1 MDRRGFLRTGALAS
15 AATATGVPAA
25 AQTNRLA
32 AVLSFRPHLAPDGAL
47 RLSSN
52 ENALGLCE
60 AAREAVLDAVT
71 VAHRYPR
78 GWEEDLAPAI
88 AAKMGVQAENVFTG
102 SGSSEI
108 IQSAIQALA
117 SPNMPLILATP
128 TWEDPVD
135 YAQNHPYQILQVPL
149 DSGYAHDLE
158 RMRDET
164 LRARRPAVVYICNP
178 NNPTATVTPSSEVDS
193 WIEEAPESVFFIID
207 EAYYEFVSD
216 PGYWSAVEWIDER
229 PNVLVSRTFS
239 KIYGMAGLRL
249 GYGLAHPDTVERIR
263 AFVAQNSRNLMG
275 IQAGLASLTD
285 DAHVERTLAENKRSR
300 AITQEALDELGLRSL
315 PSQANFL
322 MHRISGDLETYI
334 ERFRMEGISV
344 GRPFPPMLD
353 HNRVSFGLPE
363 DMERWAETLR
373 GFRSRGWV

>member
-1 MDRRGFLRTGALAS
+1 MDRRGFLRTGTLAS
-15 AATATGVPAA
+15 MAAAAGAPAA
-25 AQTNRLA
+25 AQTNRIA
-32 AVLSFRPHLAPDGAL
+32 AALSSRPHLAPDGTL

-60 AAREAVLDAVT
+60 GAREAVLDALT
-71 VAHRYPR
+71 LANRYPSN
-78 GWEEDLAPAI
+78 WEVDLAPAI
-88 AAKMGVQAENVFTG
+88 AAKMGVRAENVFTG
-102 SGSSEI
+102 SGSSEV

-135 YAQNHPYQILQVPL
+135 YAQNHPYRIIQMPL
-149 DSGYAHDLE
+149 GSDYAHDLQ

-164 LRARRPAVVYICNP
+164 LKARRPSVVYICNP
-178 NNPTATVTPSSEVDS
+178 NNPTATVTPSAEVDR

-207 EAYYEFVSD
+207 EAYYEFVAD
-216 PGYWSAVEWIDER
+216 PAYWSAVKWIDER

-249 GYGLAHPDTVERIR
+249 GYGLAHPETVKRIG

-285 DAHVERTLAENKRSR
+285 DEHVERTLAENTR
-300 AITQEALDELGLRSL
+300 AREIAEQTLDELGLDYL

-322 MHRISGDLETYI
+322 MHRIGGDLGTYI
-334 ERFRMEGISV
+334 ERFRMEGITV

-353 HNRVSFGLPE
+353 YNRVSFGLAE

-373 GFRSRGWV
+373 AFRSRGWV

>member
-1 MDRRGFLRTGALAS
+1 MDRRGFLRTGTLAS
-15 AATATGVPAA
+15 VAAAAGAPAA
-25 AQTNRLA
+25 AQTNRIA
-32 AVLSFRPHLAPDGAL
+32 AALSSRPHLAPDGTL

-60 AAREAVLDAVT
+60 GAREAVLDALT
-71 VAHRYPR
+71 LANRYPSN
-78 GWEEDLAPAI
+78 WEVDLAPAI
-88 AAKMGVQAENVFTG
+88 AAKMGVRAENVFTG
-102 SGSSEI
+102 SGSSEV

-135 YAQNHPYQILQVPL
+135 YAQNHPYRVIQMPL
-149 DSGYAHDLE
+149 GSDHVHDLE

-164 LRARRPAVVYICNP
+164 LKARRPSVVYICNP
-178 NNPTATVTPSSEVDS
+178 NNPTATVTPSAEVDR

-207 EAYYEFVSD
+207 EAYYEFVAD
-216 PGYWSAVEWIDER
+216 PAYWSAVKWIDER

-249 GYGLAHPDTVERIR
+249 GYGLAHPETVKRIG

-285 DAHVERTLAENKRSR
+285 DEHVERTLAENTR
-300 AITQEALDELGLRSL
+300 AREIAEQTLDELGLDYL

-322 MHRISGDLETYI
+322 MHRIGGDLGTYV
-334 ERFRMEGISV
+334 ERFRMEGITV

-353 HNRVSFGLPE
+353 YNRVSFGLAE

-373 GFRSRGWV
+373 AFRSRGWV

>member
-71 VAHRYPR
+71 VANRYPR

-164 LRARRPAVVYICNP
+164 LKARRPAVVYICNP

-216 PGYWSAVEWIDER
+216 PGYWSAVKWIDER

-344 GRPFPPMLD
+344 GRPFPPMLN

>member
-1 MDRRGFLRTGALAS
+1 MDRRGFLRTGTLAS
-15 AATATGVPAA
+15 VAAAAGAPAA
-25 AQTNRLA
+25 AQTNRIA
-32 AVLSFRPHLAPDGAL
+32 AALSSRPHLAPDGTL

-60 AAREAVLDAVT
+60 GAREAVLDAL
-71 VAHRYPR
+71 ALANRYPSN
-78 GWEEDLAPAI
+78 WEVDLAPAI
-88 AAKMGVQAENVFTG
+88 AAKMGVQTENVFTG
-102 SGSSEI
+102 SGSSEV

-135 YAQNHPYQILQVPL
+135 YAQNHPYRIMQLPL
-149 DSGYAHDLE
+149 GSDYAHDLE
-158 RMRDET
+158 RMREET
-164 LRARRPAVVYICNP
+164 LRARRPSVVYICNP
-178 NNPTATVTPSSEVDS
+178 NNPTATVTPSAEVDR

-207 EAYYEFVSD
+207 EAYYEFVAD
-216 PGYWSAVEWIDER
+216 PRYWSAVKWIDER

-249 GYGLAHPDTVERIR
+249 GYGLAHPETVKRIG

-275 IQAGLASLTD
+275 IQAGLASLD
-285 DAHVERTLAENKRSR
+285 DDEHFERTLAENTR
-300 AITQEALDELGLRSL
+300 AREIAEQTLDELGLDYL

-322 MHRISGDLETYI
+322 MHRISGDLGTYI
-334 ERFRMEGISV
+334 ERFRMEGITV

-353 HNRVSFGLPE
+353 YNRVSFGLAE

-373 GFRSRGWV
+373 AFRSRGWV